1 MTQPAARP
9 FAPRADQL
17 TDDDALSVI
26 EQEARNVALAF
37 GVGVPDDL
45 AKALVD
51 RVQGRLQGTQPYFGT
66 RSTRQRAQTRDWLR
80 SNFRGNN
87 YAELSQQTGLSER
100 HVRRVL
106 ACAD

>member
-1 MTQPAARP
+1 MPHQAVQTFSTRSANVS
-9 FAPRADQL
+9 
-17 TDDDALSVI
+17 DDDALSVI
-26 EQEARNVALAF
+26 EQEARNVARAF

-106 ACAD
+106 ACPD